1 MKIEEKILARR
12 YALAFLNVYISL
24 LKDVDFKAMCF
35 VTSYFRERR
44 QACFLMRVSLLKESV
59 KLKALD
65 EIRKLF
71 DLPPCFNK
79 LFALLIEHKRSIILS
94 DVFDELCNEY
104 KRRKKIITFEVTAT
118 EKLSEE
124 QKNIIEKFLHKATQ
138 ETVLCSYT
146 EDMSLIAGIRLQS
159 SAYLWETSV
168 KDRLH
173 RISTTFK
180 R

>member
-1 MKIEEKILARR
+1 MNITEKILARR
-12 YALAFLNVYISL
+12 YALAFLNVYSSF
-24 LKDVDFKAMCF
+24 LKEADFKGMCLLS
-35 VTSYFRERR
+35 SYFCERR
-44 QACFLMRVSLLKESV
+44 QACFLMRVSLLDEGV

-65 EIRKLF
+65 AIRNIFK
-71 DLPPCFNK
+71 LPPCFNK
-79 LFALLIEHKRSIILS
+79 LFSLLIEHKRSIILS

-104 KRRKKIITFEVTAT
+104 KKRNKIITFEVAAT
-118 EKLSEE
+118 EIFSEE

-138 ETVLCSYT
+138 ETVLCSYV

-159 SAYLWETSV
+159 NAYLWETSV

-173 RISTTFK
+173 RIRTTFK